1 MYRRDS
7 KGWLKHLDFMVLDL
21 LVLQISF
28 VLSYVLRH
36 GLHNPY
42 HVSVYAN
49 MGMFLMLCDLV
60 IIFFTEPFRNILK
73 RGYYRELEA
82 ILQQTLF
89 LELLPSCS
97 CLSARPVKHT
107 PEPVCS
113 SWLFCMFA

>member
-7 KGWLKHLDFMVLDL
+7 KGWLKPLDFMVLDL
-21 LVLQISF
+21 RVLQISF

-49 MGMFLMLCDLV
+49 MDMFLMLCDLV

-73 RGYYRELEA
+73 RGYYREFEA

-89 LELLPSCS
+89 LELF
-97 CLSARPVKHT
+97 ARK
-107 PEPVCS
+107 S
-113 SWLFCMFA
+113 RLN